1 MTAKAL
7 VWLRNDLRL
16 ADNPALHAAFKMGGT
31 ITALFVHETNPQ
43 LRAPGGAVR
52 WWLEQSLNLLEKS
65 LNERNVELIIA
76 DGEALN
82 IIEQLI
88 EENSF
93 DTVFWNRRYAPQE
106 REVDALIKSNL
117 KDKGLHVESFAGNL
131 LAEPWEIKTGNGG
144 SYQVFT
150 PYAKS
155 LRQHGVSRPLPSP
168 DRKLEPLV
176 IEHKPRR
183 KNYKEA
189 VWSRKMSGLWKIG
202 EAAAIDQLYHFFDTT
217 IRNYARDRD
226 RPDVEGTSKLS
237 PHLRFG
243 EMSPRQAWHATLSLM
258 DQDQSTQAGG
268 EKFLSELIWR
278 DFHYHQLY
286 YRPDIAENDMRDT
299 LADIRWHNDSEMFDV
314 WKTGKT
320 GIPLIDAGM
329 RQLWATGWMH
339 NRVRMLVASVLSKN
353 MQIDWREGEKWFWDT
368 LVDADIASNPGSWQ
382 WVAGCGM
389 DAAPYFRVFNPVLQ
403 GDKFDTHGG
412 YVRKWVP
419 EIAALPDRWVH
430 KPFAAPKAVLR
441 EAGVVLGET
450 YPLPAFTAPKA
461 N

>member
-16 ADNPALHAAFKMGGT
+16 ADNPALHAASKLGGAV
-31 ITALFVHETNPQ
+31 TALFVHETNPQ

-65 LNERNVELIIA
+65 LNERNVELIVA

-88 EENSF
+88 EENGF
-93 DTVFWNRRYAPQE
+93 DTIFWNRRYAPQE
-106 REVDALIKSNL
+106 REVDALIKSIL
-117 KDKGLHVESFAGNL
+117 KDKGLHVMSFAGNL
-131 LAEPWEIKTGNGG
+131 LVEPWEIKTGNGS

-155 LRQHGVSRPLPSP
+155 LRRHGVSKPLPSQ
-168 DRKLEPLV
+168 DRLV
-176 IEHKPRR
+176 ELSTVKHKPKRQI
-183 KNYKEA
+183 YKEA
-189 VWSRKMSGLWKIG
+189 IWSRKMSGLWQIG
-202 EAAAIDQLYHFFDTT
+202 EAAAIDQLYHFFDAT
-217 IRNYARDRD
+217 IRNYAGDRD
-226 RPDVEGTSKLS
+226 RPDLEGTSKLS

-403 GDKFDTHGG
+403 GDKFDTHGV

-419 EIAALPDRWVH
+419 EIAALPDRWIH
-430 KPFAAPKAVLR
+430 KPFAAPEAVLR
-441 EAGVVLGET
+441 EAGIVLGKT

>member
-16 ADNPALHAAFKMGGT
+16 ADNPALHAASKLGGT

-43 LRAPGGAVR
+43 LRVPGGAVR

-65 LNERNVELIIA
+65 LNERNIELIVA
-76 DGEALN
+76 DGEALS

-88 EENSF
+88 EENGF
-93 DTVFWNRRYAPQE
+93 DAVFWNRRYAPQE
-106 REVDALIKSNL
+106 REVDALIKSVL
-117 KDKGLHVESFAGNL
+117 RDKGLHVESFAGNL

-168 DRKLEPLV
+168 DRRVEKSTV
-176 IEHKPRR
+176 KHKPKREA
-183 KNYKEA
+183 YKEA
-189 VWSRKMSGLWKIG
+189 IWSRKMRGLWNTG
-202 EAAAIDQLYHFFDTT
+202 EAAATDLLYHFFDAT
-217 IRNYARDRD
+217 IRNYAGDRD
-226 RPDVEGTSKLS
+226 RPDLEGTSRLS

-243 EMSPRQAWHATLSLM
+243 EISPRQAWHATLSLM

-286 YRPDIAENDMRDT
+286 YRPDIAENDMRNT
-299 LADIRWHNDSEMFDV
+299 LADIRWHNNAEVIDA
-314 WKTGKT
+314 WQKGKT

-389 DAAPYFRVFNPVLQ
+389 DAAPYYRVFNPVLQ
-403 GDKFDTHGG
+403 GDKFDKHGV

-419 EIAALPDRWVH
+419 EIAALPDRWIH
-430 KPFAAPKAVLR
+430 KPFAAPEPVLR
-441 EAGVVLGET
+441 EAGIVLGET
-450 YPLPAFTAPKA
+450 YPLPVFTAPKA
-461 N
+461 R